1 MITPKDESESL
12 VEYFSRV
19 ERLNE
24 IQNSWIEDEE
34 KVDKLRK
41 FMSKADA
48 IEIVYGEEERKSFE
62 SRRQDFIK
70 NIEELKRKNRELSKS
85 MDEQSKR
92 KFEDIFLELTPKS
105 LKEYY
110 DVQ

>member
-1 MITPKDESESL
+1 MIAAKDESESW

-19 ERLNE
+19 ENLNE
-24 IQNSWIEDEE
+24 LQTSWIDDEE
-34 KVDKLRK
+34 KVEKLRK

-48 IEIVYGEEERKSFE
+48 IEIVYGEEARKSFE
-62 SRRQDFIK
+62 SRRQSFIT
-70 NIEELKRKNRELSKS
+70 NIEELNRKNRELSETL
-85 MDEQSKR
+85 DEQSKR
-92 KFEDIFLELTPKS
+92 KFEEIFFEITPKN

>member
-1 MITPKDESESL
+1 MIAARDESESL

-34 KVDKLRK
+34 KVEKLRK

-62 SRRQDFIK
+62 ARRQSFIE
-70 NIEELKRKNRELSKS
+70 NLEELKRKNRELSNTL
-85 MDEQSKR
+85 DEQSKK
-92 KFEDIFLELTPKS
+92 KFEEIFLEITPKN

-110 DVQ
+110 DIQ